1 MKKLLIAGVAAA
13 ALATAAVAGEQP
25 DRRTDIRHT
34 DGTTTT
40 VPLTTGSW
48 PEATGNLSGR
58 AARTDADTVTVHL
71 QFVQSPHKLIIT
83 GDLRTGTCEA
93 AWRTVPLGKV
103 SHLSVFDLA
112 HPEPRDRNAS

>member
-40 VPLTTGSW
+40 VTTDRSGTLAVTPGHGGGQFGRGVPHDDVVKDYTRSGS
-48 PEATGNLSGR
+48 
-58 AARTDADTVTVHL
+58 TVERH
-71 QFVQSPHKLIIT
+71 
-83 GDLRTGTCEA
+83 
-93 AWRTVPLGKV
+93 
-103 SHLSVFDLA
+103 
-112 HPEPRDRNAS
+112 